1 MTVATS
7 KRSRGTRTRATSH
20 APIEN
25 SAINVDATTAGV
37 GDIITRIAEEAS
49 ALGAVIDTHLMVAEH
64 NGHVTLGSAT
74 GTEGEPFIRLPF
86 ESLIPVDGLVW
97 DGANGLTVLEG
108 RENLTTAQQSLLD
121 LHIQLWNATGKFD
134 EYQVRHPR
142 AVAARDGALAE
153 QIRRLRP
160 TFTPEDSPAGMVRT
174 RTFNLRSD
182 AAGERRSVIMPILE
196 LADHHPQGAPY
207 RTGDGVLESTYR
219 FVDETRVAYVRYGP
233 WRDAMDLACLY
244 GFSTEEPLFFVSAP
258 LTLDLGIA
266 GSLTVVRQ
274 GNRQAEPRWQVDEQ
288 GLTVDY
294 LPFHVSSGMFESFIR
309 PVRAYLEHSGMDR
322 GASMRTVM
330 DVAESLLDENQRIV
344 TNILEAAQESSE
356 SGAAVVAEA
365 AEHQL
370 LVIAAIREGA

>member
-1 MTVATS
+1 MSVATS
-7 KRSRGTRTRATSH
+7 KRSRGTRAKPH
-20 APIEN
+20 ASIDNE
-25 SAINVDATTAGV
+25 AISVDATTSGV
-37 GDIITRIAEEAS
+37 GDLITRIAAEAR

-74 GTEGEPFIRLPF
+74 GTAGEPFIRLPF
-86 ESLIPVDGLVW
+86 DSLIPVDGLVW
-97 DGANGLTVLEG
+97 DSANGLTIPEG

-121 LHIQLWNATGKFD
+121 LHVQLWNATGKFD
-134 EYQVRHPR
+134 EFLARHPR

-160 TFTPEDSPAGMVRT
+160 TFTPDDSPAGMIRT
-174 RTFNLRSD
+174 RTFGLRRD
-182 AAGERRSVIMPILE
+182 ASGERRSVIMPILE
-196 LADHHPQGAPY
+196 LADHHPNGAPY
-207 RTGDGVLESTYR
+207 RTGVGVLEASYR
-219 FVDETRVAYVRYGP
+219 FVDDTRVAYVRYGP

-244 GFSTEEPLFFVSAP
+244 GFSTEAPLFFVSAP

-266 GSLTVVRQ
+266 GSLTVMRQ
-274 GNRQAEPRWQVDEQ
+274 GNRQGEPRWQMDEQ

-294 LPFHVSSGMFESFIR
+294 LPFHVSTGLFESFVR
-309 PVRAYLEHSGMDR
+309 PVRGYLEHRGMDR
-322 GASMRTVM
+322 GESMRTVM
-330 DVAESLLDENQRIV
+330 DLAERLLDENELV
-344 TNILEAAQESSE
+344 ATGILGAARESQE

>member
-1 MTVATS
+1 MSVATS
-7 KRSRGTRTRATSH
+7 KRPRGTRSRATSH
-20 APIEN
+20 APITDPPI
-25 SAINVDATTAGV
+25 SVDATTPGV
-37 GDIITRIAEEAS
+37 GELITRIAAEAC
-49 ALGAVIDTHLMVAEH
+49 ALGAVIDPHLMVAEH
-64 NGHVTLGSAT
+64 NGHVTLGSAS

-86 ESLIPVDGLVW
+86 DALIPVNDVVW
-97 DGANGLTVLEG
+97 DDSRGLTVVEG
-108 RENLTTAQQSLLD
+108 NATLTSAQQSLLD
-121 LHIQLWNATGKFD
+121 LHVQLWNVTGKLEEF
-134 EYQVRHPR
+134 RTTHPK
-142 AVAARDGALAE
+142 AATTRDGALAE
-153 QIRRLRP
+153 QLHRLRP
-160 TFTPEDSPAGMVRT
+160 TFTPDDSPSAMVRT
-174 RTFNLRSD
+174 RTFSLQAD
-182 AAGERRSVIMPILE
+182 AKSERRSVIMPILE
-196 LADHHPQGAPY
+196 LADHHPHGAPY
-207 RTGDGVLESTYR
+207 RTDDGLLESTYR
-219 FVDETRVAYVRYGP
+219 FVDETNVAYVRYGP

-344 TNILEAAQESSE
+344 TNILEAAQESNE

-365 AEHQL
+365 AAHQL

>member
-1 MTVATS
+1 MSVATS
-7 KRSRGTRTRATSH
+7 KRPRGTRSRATSH
-20 APIEN
+20 APITDPPI
-25 SAINVDATTAGV
+25 SVDATTPGV
-37 GDIITRIAEEAS
+37 GELITRIAAEAC
-49 ALGAVIDTHLMVAEH
+49 ALGAVIDPHLMVAEH
-64 NGHVTLGSAT
+64 NGHVTLGSAS

-86 ESLIPVDGLVW
+86 DALIPVNDVVW
-97 DGANGLTVLEG
+97 DDSRGLTVVEG
-108 RENLTTAQQSLLD
+108 NATLTSAQQSLLD
-121 LHIQLWNATGKFD
+121 LHVQLWNVTGKLEEF
-134 EYQVRHPR
+134 RTTHPK
-142 AVAARDGALAE
+142 AATTRDGALAE
-153 QIRRLRP
+153 QLHRLRP
-160 TFTPEDSPAGMVRT
+160 TFTPDDSPSAMVRT
-174 RTFNLRSD
+174 RTFSLQAD
-182 AAGERRSVIMPILE
+182 AKSERRSVIMPILE
-196 LADHHPQGAPY
+196 LADHHPHGAPY
-207 RTGDGVLESTYR
+207 RTDDGLLESTYR
-219 FVDETRVAYVRYGP
+219 FVDETNVAYVRYGP

-274 GNRQAEPRWQVDEQ
+274 GNRQAEPRWKVDEQ

-294 LPFHVSSGMFESFIR
+294 LPFHVRSGMFEAFIR

-344 TNILEAAQESSE
+344 TNILEAAQESNE

-365 AEHQL
+365 AAHQL

>member
-1 MTVATS
+1 MSVATS
-7 KRSRGTRTRATSH
+7 KRSRGPRTGAKSRV
-20 APIEN
+20 PITAEPI
-25 SAINVDATTAGV
+25 SVDATTPGV
-37 GDIITRIAEEAS
+37 GELITRIAEEAC
-49 ALGAVIDTHLMVAEH
+49 ALGAVIDSHLMVAEH
-64 NGHVTLGSAT
+64 NGHVTLGSAS
-74 GTEGEPFIRLPF
+74 GAEGEPFIRLPF
-86 ESLIPVDGLVW
+86 DALVPVDGLVW
-97 DGANGLTVLEG
+97 DFSGGVTVVDNDATLTD
-108 RENLTTAQQSLLD
+108 AQQSLLD
-121 LHIQLWNATGKFD
+121 LHVQLWNATGKFD

-142 AVAARDGALAE
+142 AAAARDGALAE

-160 TFTPEDSPAGMVRT
+160 TFTPDDSPAGMVRT
-174 RTFNLRSD
+174 RTFSLRSD

-258 LTLDLGIA
+258 VALDLGIA

-274 GNRQAEPRWQVDEQ
+274 GNRQAQPRWQLDEQ

-294 LPFHVSSGMFESFIR
+294 LPFHVSTGMFESFIR